1 MALWQKLWLLF
12 AVIWGVVAALSAG
25 TILAFSEEPE
35 KVFTP
40 GVLGFAV
47 PAAVYVLAWL
57 WHRWRRKKPGS
68 EPGFPER

>member
-12 AVIWGVVAALSAG
+12 AVIWGVVAGLSSG

-40 GVLGFAV
+40 VALGIAV

-57 WHRWRRKKPGS
+57 WQRWRRGK
-68 EPGFPER
+68 RAD